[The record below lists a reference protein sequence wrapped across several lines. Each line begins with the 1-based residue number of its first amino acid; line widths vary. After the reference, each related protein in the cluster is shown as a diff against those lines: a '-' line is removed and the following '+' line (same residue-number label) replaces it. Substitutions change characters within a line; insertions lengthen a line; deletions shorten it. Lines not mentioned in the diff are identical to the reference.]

1 AVLSAERVLEEQGV
15 AIENLMLDGGDVE
28 RTRERQVGVA
38 RAPLADLG
46 LELLAAREQL
56 AHLAREQR
64 GVFRRVLRLQH
75 LRLPLGS
82 TVDSILQRA
91 FACAQLVADAAPD
104 SPTRFAEPFEQT
116 SGARALR

>member
-1 AVLSAERVLEEQGV
+1 
-15 AIENLMLDGGDVE
+15 
-28 RTRERQVGVA
+28 
-38 RAPLADLG
+38 
-46 LELLAAREQL
+46 
-56 AHLAREQR
+56 HLAREQR
-64 GVFRRVLRLQH
+64 GVFGRVLRVQH

-116 SGARALR
+116 SGARALRYLQRLGGEAPARTLAVERHQRADGELVHVERRGEV